1 MAQKRSKIAL
11 IGAGNIGGTLAQLAT
26 SYPFFDVILF
36 DVKPGFAAGK
46 ALDLAQ
52 SAAAAGQDICLK
64 GTQDYQD
71 ITGAELVIVTAGFPR
86 QPGMSRDDL
95 LEKNAHVIVSV
106 GAAIKQYCPKAFVIC
121 VTNPLDA
128 MVHLLQHSAG
138 LADHQIVGMAGELDS
153 CRFQY
158 FLAQHFGCSVS
169 DVQAKVLGGHGDT
182 MVPLTALTYVRG
194 ISLEEHL
201 QRGSLTQAQLD
212 ALIQRTRQGGAEIVS
227 LLGQGS
233 AFYAPAFC
241 ALNMAL
247 AVHLDTNRLFCA
259 AAKVIAPHYPVP
271 EPLFIGVPVVLG
283 EGGVKKVENLP
294 LTAIAEQQLQH
305 SIEAVSKQIA
315 DLRRLNFLA

>member
-1 MAQKRSKIAL
+1 MIQKRSKIAL
-11 IGAGNIGGTLAQLAT
+11 IGAGNIGGTLAQLAI
-26 SYPFFDVILF
+26 SYRFFDVVLF
-36 DVKPGFAAGK
+36 DVKPGLAAGK

-52 SAAAAGQDICLK
+52 SSAASGEDICIK

-71 ITGAELVIVTAGFPR
+71 IAGAELVIVTAGFPR
-86 QPGMSRDDL
+86 QPGMSRDAL
-95 LEKNAHVIVSV
+95 LEKNAQVITSV
-106 GAAIKQYCPKAFVIC
+106 GAAVKEYCPKAFVIC

-128 MVHLLQHSAG
+128 MVHLLQHAAG

-194 ISLEEHL
+194 ISLEQHL
-201 QRGSLTQAQLD
+201 QCGSLTQLELD

-247 AVHLDTNRLFCA
+247 SVHLDTHALFCA
-259 AAKVIAPHYPVP
+259 AVKVTPAQYPVP

-283 EGGVKKVENLP
+283 AGGVQSVEQLP
-294 LTAIAEQQLQH
+294 LTAIAEKQLQH
-305 SIEAVSKQIA
+305 SIDAVRKQIA
-315 DLRRLNFLA
+315 DLRRLNFLS